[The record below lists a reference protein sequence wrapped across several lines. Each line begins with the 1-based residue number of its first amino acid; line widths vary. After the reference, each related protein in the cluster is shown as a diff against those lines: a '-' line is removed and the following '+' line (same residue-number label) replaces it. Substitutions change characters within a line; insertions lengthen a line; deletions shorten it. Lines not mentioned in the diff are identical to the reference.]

1 MSASDIAR
9 FFAPQSIALVGAS
22 ERGMYPAGIL
32 QDLQRYGYDGRVY
45 PVNPRRTAVF
55 DLPCYPNLTAL
66 PERPDLVVV
75 LVPRDA
81 VPGVVD
87 ECLALDI
94 KAAIIISAGFRESDA
109 AGAILEET
117 LRSRISGSE
126 LAIIGP
132 NCAGLANM
140 TTGMVVTR
148 LPAPPLA
155 GNVGFVSASGALM
168 MALQGVFADLHLG
181 LSRLVSLGNQMDVDL
196 VDVLAYLVEDADTE
210 VIGAFVEGLDDGRRF
225 VQAAA
230 AAQQAGKP
238 FILVKS
244 GRTVAGQQAAATHTA
259 ALAGSDRIFQSVCQ
273 QAGVA
278 VVDDMSDLARTL
290 QLFAAWSGR
299 YPTGRRLALV
309 TQSGG
314 MGSLTADLATLAG
327 FVLPDLSPAVQAQ
340 LRAMPHLLT
349 FDDFGNPAD
358 VRGAGAVGAAV
369 APTLAPF
376 LEDPAFDVVIVLL
389 AKSAVE
395 ERELATAHALAELAA
410 TAQKPFCIVWVGQ
423 RHVAT
428 NEQTD
433 QPLQILSDAGI
444 PVFDQSS
451 DCIAAL
457 AKVVDWEERRST
469 AATQDVALPADSH
482 AGVIQEEARFL
493 NYEEI
498 AALFDIYDVPLIPAH
513 LVTNEEE
520 AMAAAATL
528 GYPVAL
534 KGLADRFTHKSDA
547 GLVQLGLQDA
557 GQVAAS
563 IRSLAQQLADTAGAS
578 YLVQRM
584 AQPGVEALVGVEN
597 DDQFGPVIACGPG
610 GTLVEMVDDVALR
623 LAPLTD
629 DAAPALIEATQ
640 LGRLLRGLRGQPPGD
655 SAALATLLVRLSK
668 LAFEHRHQLISMD
681 MNPVIVHEEGLSI
694 VDVRI
699 QWRGNFNP

>member
-1 MSASDIAR
+1 MSVSDVAR
-9 FFAPQSIALVGAS
+9 FFTPQSIALVGAS

-32 QDLQRYGYDGRVY
+32 QNLQRYGYGGRVY
-45 PVNPRRTAVF
+45 PVNPRRSAVF
-55 DLPCYPNLTAL
+55 DLPCFPSLTAL

-87 ECLALDI
+87 ECLDLDI

-109 AGAILEET
+109 DGAILEET
-117 LRSRISGSE
+117 LRSRITGSE

-148 LPAPPLA
+148 LPAAPLA

-168 MALQGVFADLHLG
+168 MAVQGVFADLHLG

-196 VDVLAYLVEDADTE
+196 GDMLAYLVDDADTA

-238 FILVKS
+238 FVLVKS

-327 FVLPDLSPAVQAQ
+327 FVLPDLSPAVQAH

-358 VRGAGAVGAAV
+358 VRGAGAVGAA
-369 APTLAPF
+369 AALTLAPF

-410 TAQKPFCIVWVGQ
+410 TTQKPFCVVWVGQ

-428 NEQTD
+428 SEQTA
-433 QPLQILSDAGI
+433 QPLQILADAGI

-457 AKVVDWEERRST
+457 AKVVDWEERRLAAST
-469 AATQDVALPADSH
+469 HDVALLSDSRV
-482 AGVIQEEARFL
+482 GVIQEEVRFL

-498 AALFDIYDVPLIPAH
+498 AALFDTYDVPLMTGY
-513 LVTNEEE
+513 LVTNEQE
-520 AMAAAATL
+520 AMAAAETL

-547 GLVQLGLQDA
+547 GLVKLGLQDA
-557 GQVAAS
+557 EQVTAGM
-563 IRSLAQQLADTAGAS
+563 RSLAHMLTGTPNVN

-584 AQPGVEALVGVEN
+584 ASPGVEALVGVEN

-629 DAAPALIEATQ
+629 DAALALIAATQ
-640 LGRLLRGLRGQPPGD
+640 LERLLRGLRGQPPGD
-655 SAALATLLVRLSK
+655 SEALANMLVRLSK

-681 MNPVIVHEEGLSI
+681 MNPVIVHTEGLSI